1 MTTFN
6 DVLDALRAQARNT
19 REQGTLFEDLMEAI
33 LPQLPDAGFEEV
45 WSWKA
50 WPDRH
55 AQTGMNAQDVGIDL
69 VGKREGE
76 DGFCAIQCKFY
87 DPDTS
92 IAESDLGTFF
102 TQSGKDAFSSRLII
116 TTTDRWTKHAETAI
130 RHQDKPTNRM
140 RMADLA
146 ELAIDWDI
154 HKPKQTKL
162 DITKYT
168 LNGRQKEARDA
179 VITGL
184 KDNDRGKLIMACG
197 TGKTLTSLHIAEMMI
212 EGTGHVLFMVP
223 SISLLAQS
231 LHEWSFQ
238 RRKDHRYIAVCSDTK
253 VDRTS
258 EDSAVEDLIFPASTN
273 AHSVAHALR
282 QKANRMTVVFCTY
295 QSIDIIHQAQQMGA
309 PAFDLVICDEAHRTT
324 GIDRANLA
332 KGKTSPFVRVHDGDY
347 LKAAKR
353 LYMTATPRIYTDHSK
368 QKADDQNIGIYS
380 MDDEAEFGTVLYRLS
395 FSDAIT
401 EGLLSDYRVIVLNM
415 SESHVSQTMQDAIS
429 DKNELSVDDAA
440 KIVGCYNALRNRPEE
455 SDSKKLK
462 RAVSFSS
469 TIKKSKH
476 VRDHFQAVVDKMD
489 EQEHDGFTCQ
499 VDHVDGTNT
508 ALERKNKLDWLR
520 EPAGANEHG
529 EICRILSNAKC
540 LTEGVDVPALD
551 AAIFMNPRKS
561 QVDVVQAVGR
571 VMRKAEGKDYGYV
584 ILPIVIPLGKTPE
597 EALDDNETYAV
608 VWEILRALRS
618 HDDRLTNMISKLD
631 LNATKPDFIQVI
643 GGDAWDD
650 QDSEKVKDGFQFG
663 LDLGEEF
670 RDAIYAK
677 LVERVGDRQYWETW
691 ARDVA
696 HIHELLITRI
706 TDLCASNP
714 ALQARFDGFVTS
726 LQADINDNVDAGEA
740 VSILAQH
747 MITRPIFDALFD
759 HYDFAGLNP
768 VSQSLDM
775 MLAELAPFGLENELR
790 GMDRF
795 YASVRDRVTG
805 IDNAA
810 ARQKIV
816 IELYEKFFK
825 TAFPKVSESLGIA
838 YTPVEIVDFILHSAD
853 HVLRT
858 QFGRGIG
865 DEDVHVIDPFTGTG
879 TFINRLISNPAL
891 IPDEKLPHKFAHE
904 IHANEM
910 LLMAYYIASI
920 NIEEAYHVRM
930 SKANGGAGG
939 GAKTGGDYMPF
950 PGIVLTDTFQ
960 LYERALSR
968 QDDMDSHFMPDNNE
982 RRNRQIN
989 APIRV
994 IIGNPP
1000 YSAGQKSQN
1009 DANQNLTY
1017 PNLDESIRS
1026 TYAAQST
1033 ATNKN
1038 ALYDSY
1044 IRAFKWASDRI
1055 GDEGVI
1061 ALVSGAAWIDRPFAD
1076 GMRKS
1081 LAEEF
1086 SSIHIFH
1093 LRGDIRKN
1101 MLSKGAAREG
1111 ENVFGQASMTG
1122 IAITILTKQAGHV
1135 GDCAIYHHDIGDDL
1149 RRDDKLAKIADA
1161 RSIAGLDWQTIIPNP
1176 EGDWLNQRDPAFQK
1190 LIALGSKDV
1199 KSRKVIAP
1207 DTVFK
1212 VYSGGV
1218 KTNRDPWA
1226 YNISQQKLVDNMQA
1240 MVGFYNEQLADFQ
1253 AAKQNHSDLKAAD
1266 FISNDPTK
1274 ISWSRSLVADIGKLK
1289 SLIFSQQHIT
1299 SSQYRPFTREY
1310 LYFDRR
1316 LNDMVYRMPSI
1327 FPKPD
1332 NENRVIAVTGVG
1344 SRSGFSCLIADCVPN
1359 LHYLDSGQ
1367 CFPRWTFDEDGRN
1380 RQDNIPNEAV
1390 RRFRAHYADESITGD
1405 DIFDYVYGILHAPDY
1420 RTTFANDLTK
1430 ALPRIPM
1437 APDFRAFAKAGKQL
1451 GALHLN
1457 YETGDEYGLNI
1468 LVDGDIALGD
1478 ILLDDADYH
1487 VQKMR
1492 WASKTDKTAIRYNNR
1507 ITLAGIP
1514 ADALRY
1520 VVSGKP
1526 ALDWVIDR
1534 YCIKTDK
1541 ASGITNDANDWI
1553 TEQIANGGNEGGA
1566 PDALIRLIQRVTHL
1580 SVETMKIV
1588 DNLPPSLEE

>member
-33 LPQLPDAGFEEV
+33 LPQLPDAGFEQV

-50 WPDRH
+50 WPERH

-69 VGKREGE
+69 VGKRADE

-102 TQSGKDAFSSRLII
+102 TQSGKNAFSSRLII

-154 HKPKQTKL
+154 HKPKNTKL

-258 EDSAVEDLIFPASTN
+258 EDSAIEDLIFPASTN
-273 AHSVAHALR
+273 AHSVASALR

-332 KGKTSPFVRVHDGDY
+332 KGTTSPFVRVHDGDY

-631 LNATKPDFIQVI
+631 LNAIKPDFIQVI

-650 QDSEKVKDGFQFG
+650 QDSEKVKDSFQFG

-714 ALQARFDGFVTS
+714 ALQARFDGFVSS
-726 LQADINDNVDAGEA
+726 LQADINDNVDVGEA

-775 MLAELAPFGLENELR
+775 MLDELAPFGLENELR

-879 TFINRLISNPAL
+879 TFINRLITNPAL

-910 LLMAYYIASI
+910 LLMAYYIASV
-920 NIEEAYHVRM
+920 NIEEAYHARM
-930 SKANGGAGG
+930 SKADG
-939 GAKTGGDYMPF
+939 GGDYMPF

-968 QDDMDSHFMPDNNE
+968 QDDIDSHFMSDNNE

-1000 YSAGQKSQN
+1000 YSAVQKSAN
-1009 DANQNLTY
+1009 DANKNLAY
-1017 PNLDESIRS
+1017 PNLDESITR
-1026 TYAAQST
+1026 TYARHSSANLLQ
-1033 ATNKN
+1033 N
-1038 ALYDSY
+1038 LYDSY

-1081 LAEEF
+1081 LADEF
-1086 SSIHIFH
+1086 TNIHIFH
-1093 LRGDIRKN
+1093 
-1101 MLSKGAAREG
+1101 
-1111 ENVFGQASMTG
+1111 
-1122 IAITILTKQAGHV
+1122 
-1135 GDCAIYHHDIGDDL
+1135 L

-1161 RSIAGLDWQTIIPNP
+1161 ASIAGLDWQTIIPNV

-1190 LIALGSKDV
+1190 LMPLGRDEV
-1199 KSRKVIAP
+1199 KRGKVVEP
-1207 DTVFK
+1207 DTVFRLFSTGLNSSRDAW
-1212 VYSGGV
+1212 VYNF
-1218 KTNRDPWA
+1218 NRQTVA
-1226 YNISQQKLVDNMQA
+1226 SNMER
-1240 MVGFYNEQLADFQ
+1240 MIDFYNEQLDDFQ
-1253 AAKQNHSDLKAAD
+1253 AAKQSRPDLNAAD
-1266 FISNDPTK
+1266 FIDNDPQK
-1274 ISWSRSLVADIGKLK
+1274 IKWSSSLTAEFDRAKPLSFDIGA
-1289 SLIFSQQHIT
+1289 IR
-1299 SSQYRPFTREY
+1299 SSQYRAFTCQY
-1310 LYFDRR
+1310 LYFHRQ
-1316 LNDMVYRMPSI
+1316 LNERVSQMPAI

-1332 NENRVIAVTGVG
+1332 TENRVIVVTGVG
-1344 SRSGFSCLIADCVPN
+1344 SRNGFSCLIADCVPDLN
-1359 LHYLDSGQ
+1359 MLEAGAK
-1367 CFPRWTFDEDGRN
+1367 CFPRWTFDEDGGD
-1380 RQDNIPNEAV
+1380 RQDNIPAEAV
-1390 RRFRAHYADESITGD
+1390 RRFRAHYADETITGD

-1420 RTTFANDLTK
+1420 RSRFANDLVK
-1430 ALPRIPM
+1430 SLPRIPM
-1437 APDFRAFAKAGKQL
+1437 APDFHAFANAGKQL
-1451 GALHLN
+1451 GHLHLN

-1468 LVDGDIALGD
+1468 LVDGDIALGN
-1478 ILLDDADYH
+1478 ILLDDGDYH
-1487 VQKMR
+1487 VKKMR
-1492 WASKTDKTAIRYNNR
+1492 WRAKDDKTAIRYNNR

-1553 TEQIANGGNEGGA
+1553 AEQIANGGNGGGA
-1566 PDALIRLIQRVTHL
+1566 PDALIRLIARVTYL

-1588 DNLPPSLEE
+1588 DNLPPSLD